1 MNAESEY
8 ECDVGSV
15 NRIVC
20 IMSYTS
26 SASCLM
32 SSLLDNHPNII
43 SFPDNV
49 ISGFQ
54 DFWEINSALSLDP
67 LLDAFLVKYTT
78 IFDARTTPEGLKGTA
93 ESGEARGFTTMGP
106 DRKEYLEVDRA
117 AFQRYMKVF
126 IGDTHPIPRKL
137 FFQAMHVAYS
147 KALDREVSDPIIVFG
162 LHGGHP
168 GRIKALM
175 EDFSDVYFLKMV
187 RHPLRAIGSRFRRQ
201 IINGIGVSHFHKLI
215 TGVSRSGFTDPSTS
229 ATRWRAIRMEDL
241 HQTPKQTMKNICHW
255 LDLPWNEVLL
265 ESTINGK
272 QWWNEKGG
280 IQISGFNTAITSQTF
295 EDYLSK
301 FDSLRLYIM
310 HGRKC
315 SAWGYETPWWSN
327 SFFSKLLVF
336 PLFIVPFKI
345 ELMTWSSMMTS
356 IRHSKGPLT
365 KRAWLLLRVIIGGF
379 GLGRIG
385 LFRAWLFTIR
395 GHQTEVELLIAGMRI
410 GHTVKESGSK
420 VTTGQSSETHG

>member
-1 MNAESEY
+1 MNTESKY
-8 ECDVGSV
+8 ECDVRSV
-15 NRIVC
+15 NRVVC

-43 SFPDNV
+43 SFPDNI
-49 ISGFQ
+49 ISSFQ
-54 DFWEINSALSLDP
+54 DFWDINSTLTLDP
-67 LLDAFLVKYTT
+67 LLDAFLFRYTT
-78 IFDARTTPEGLKGTA
+78 IFDARTTSKGLEETA
-93 ESGEARGFTTMGP
+93 ESGEKRGFTTLGP

-117 AFQRYMKVF
+117 AFKRYVKMF

-137 FFQAMHVAYS
+137 FFQAIHVAYS
-147 KALDREVSDPIIVFG
+147 KALNREVTDPIIVFG
-162 LHGGHP
+162 LHAAHP
-168 GRIKALM
+168 RRINALM

-201 IINGIGVSHFHKLI
+201 IFNGIGLSHFHKII
-215 TGVSRSGFTDPSTS
+215 TGVSKSGFTYPSTS
-229 ATRWRAIRMEDL
+229 ATRWRAVRMEDL
-241 HQTPKQTMKNICHW
+241 HQTPEKTMKNICHW

-280 IQISGFNTAITSQTF
+280 LQISGFNIAIPSQTF
-295 EDYLSK
+295 ENYVSK
-301 FDSLRLYIM
+301 FDNLRLYIM
-310 HGRKC
+310 HCRKC

-327 SFFSKLLVF
+327 SFFSKLLVL
-336 PLFIVPFKI
+336 PLFIFPFKI

-356 IRHSKGPLT
+356 IWHSKEPLI
-365 KRAWLLLRVIIGGF
+365 KRAWLLLRVIVGGY

-385 LFRAWLFTIR
+385 LFRAWFFTIR
-395 GHQTEVELLIAGMRI
+395 GHQTVVELLIAGMRI
-410 GHTVKESGSK
+410 GDVVRESDNK

>member
-1 MNAESEY
+1 M
-8 ECDVGSV
+8 
-15 NRIVC
+15 
-20 IMSYTS
+20 
-26 SASCLM
+26 
-32 SSLLDNHPNII
+32 
-43 SFPDNV
+43 
-49 ISGFQ
+49 
-54 DFWEINSALSLDP
+54 
-67 LLDAFLVKYTT
+67 LDAFLVKYTT
-78 IFDARTTPEGLKGTA
+78 IFDARTTPECLKGTA
-93 ESGEARGFTTMGP
+93 ESGEARGFTSLGS

-117 AFQRYMKVF
+117 AFKRYMKVF

-147 KALDREVSDPIIVFG
+147 KALDRDVSDPIIVFG
-162 LHGGHP
+162 LHAAYP
-168 GRIKALM
+168 RRINALI

-215 TGVSRSGFTDPSTS
+215 TGVSRSGFTYPLTS
-229 ATRWRAIRMEDL
+229 ANRWRAIRMEDL
-241 HQTPKQTMKNICHW
+241 HETPRQTMKNICHW
-255 LDLPWNEVLL
+255 LDLPWNEALL

-272 QWWNEKGG
+272 QWWNEKGSL
-280 IQISGFNTAITSQTF
+280 QTSGFNTAISSQTF

-301 FDSLRLYIM
+301 IDSLRLYIM

-356 IRHSKGPLT
+356 IWHSKEPLI
-365 KRAWLLLRVIIGGF
+365 KRARLLLKVIVGGY

-385 LFRAWLFTIR
+385 LIRAWFFTIR
-395 GHQTEVELLIAGMRI
+395 GHQTVVELLIAGMRI
-410 GHTVKESGSK
+410 GDVVRESDNK
-420 VTTGQSSETHG
+420 VTTRQSSETHG